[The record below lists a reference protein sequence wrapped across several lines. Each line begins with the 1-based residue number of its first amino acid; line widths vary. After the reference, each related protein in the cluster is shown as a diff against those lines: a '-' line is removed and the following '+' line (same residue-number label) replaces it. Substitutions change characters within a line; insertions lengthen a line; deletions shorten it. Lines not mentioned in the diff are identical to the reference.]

1 MHSRYW
7 LERGFPEESVVF
19 FKAAQMVAEGLLMRG
34 PNAEAEYHLRETH
47 TNISTAA
54 AETNKPQL
62 CLEHS
67 LKYLEFALNKTSFTG
82 DLVVDFELGLT
93 YNEAGVAQSM
103 NGQFRAALESFRKCA
118 EIWQSLDYYDETMMG
133 LPFGNIGLVH
143 WIEGRYTEALDT
155 LHEMRRI
162 YSRNYGVDDIKTF
175 KYVLS
180 AKAKLFANLIGPQQD
195 WEGALCP
202 GKCVSQ
208 CRRSHTCVRI
218 SWPSA

>member
-1 MHSRYW
+1 MHARYC

-19 FKAAQMVAEGLLMRG
+19 FQTAQMIAEGLLMRG
-34 PNAEAEYHLRETH
+34 SNAEAEYHLREAH

-67 LKYLEFALNKTSFTG
+67 LKCLEFALNKTSSTG
-82 DLVVDFELGLT
+82 DLVVDFELGHT

-103 NGQFRAALESFRKCA
+103 NGQSRAALESFRKCA
-118 EIWQSLDYYDETMMG
+118 EIWQSLDDYDETMMG

-162 YSRNYGVDDIKTF
+162 YSRNYGVDDIRTF

-180 AKAKLFANLIGPQQD
+180 VEAKTFLKSDCASTGPGRCSMP
-195 WEGALCP
+195 WEMC
-202 GKCVSQ
+202 
-208 CRRSHTCVRI
+208 I
-218 SWPSA
+218 SV

>member
-1 MHSRYW
+1 MIQDGELVRNLLWPPLATDMNSRYW

-19 FKAAQMVAEGLLMRG
+19 YQTAQMVVESLLLHD
-34 PNAEAEYHLRETH
+34 PNAEAEYHLREAH

-67 LKYLEFALNKTSFTG
+67 LKYLEFALDKTSSTG

-103 NGQFRAALESFRKCA
+103 NGQFRAALESFRKSA
-118 EIWQSLDYYDETMMG
+118 EIWQSLDDYDETMMG

-162 YSRNYGVDDIKTF
+162 YSRKHGVDDIRTF

-180 AKAKLFANLIGPQQD
+180 
-195 WEGALCP
+195 
-202 GKCVSQ
+202 
-208 CRRSHTCVRI
+208 
-218 SWPSA
+218 